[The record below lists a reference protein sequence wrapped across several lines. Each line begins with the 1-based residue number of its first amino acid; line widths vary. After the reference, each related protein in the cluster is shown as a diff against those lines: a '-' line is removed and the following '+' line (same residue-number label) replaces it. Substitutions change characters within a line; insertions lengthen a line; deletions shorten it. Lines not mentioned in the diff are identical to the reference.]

1 MWVKSLHLSDFR
13 SYAALDIT
21 FEGGVNCL
29 VGSNGQ
35 GKTNVIEA
43 IGYLATL
50 QSHRVASDAP
60 LVRLGA
66 DHAVIGAVVSHEDRH
81 MSVEI
86 QINAGRANR
95 AKLNRTP
102 VTRVRDIVGV
112 LRTVVF
118 SPEDLSLVKGDPGER
133 RNFLDELLTLRTPR
147 IAGLRADVDRV
158 LKQRNA
164 LLKSAAATGMSQS
177 AADTALAVWDE
188 QYALHAAELLH
199 ERVHLLQQLQPLV
212 ADRYRHVAGDVGL
225 DVAMRY
231 QSSVAGTDDHTPG
244 PDEMTAWTPMHW
256 QQRLLE
262 QLRVHRRQELARAV
276 TVVGPH
282 RDEIALSIAGMP
294 ARAFLS
300 HGESWSLA
308 LSLRLASY
316 DLLVGDDIAP
326 VLILDD
332 VFAELD
338 DVRRAH
344 LVDAVTSA
352 TQSFIT
358 AAVEHDIPAQLHARR
373 YVVTKGQV
381 SDVRPQ

>member
-1 MWVKSLHLSDFR
+1 
-13 SYAALDIT
+13 
-21 FEGGVNCL
+21 
-29 VGSNGQ
+29 
-35 GKTNVIEA
+35 
-43 IGYLATL
+43 
-50 QSHRVASDAP
+50 
-60 LVRLGA
+60 
-66 DHAVIGAVVSHEDRH
+66 

-231 QSSVAGTDDHTPG
+231 LSSVAGTDDHTPG

-358 AAVEHDIPAQLHARR
+358 VAVEHDIPAQLHARR